1 MKDQKP
7 SLAGPCGV
15 ERDTERKRLIYEQ
28 SEMVPIPLTFV
39 TFIKLYRV
47 FICCVWFYSVKP
59 INNKTGM
66 ENKTY
71 LEVSDDD
78 LLAQGITFEKSL

>member
-1 MKDQKP
+1 
-7 SLAGPCGV
+7 
-15 ERDTERKRLIYEQ
+15 
-28 SEMVPIPLTFV
+28 MVPIPLTFV
-39 TFIKLYRV
+39 TFYKTLSS
-47 FICCVWFYSVKP
+47 FLFAAHGFYSVKP

-78 LLAQGITFEKSL
+78 LLAQGITFWEVPSRTGHWESKYLIGQRK